1 MFFIEQGYILG
12 KEKRKMFY
20 LEVIVSLYFWI
31 KYREEEKGFKKNMW
45 D

>member
-1 MFFIEQGYILG
+1 MSFTEQGHISG
-12 KEKRKMFY
+12 KEKRKMPY
-20 LEVIVSLYFWI
+20 LEVTASLRFWT